1 MANINKIKLSGTSY
15 DIQDSNAARSVTLT
29 QAQYDALQTKD
40 PNVFYIISDSS
51 IEYMTSADTESA
63 ITQAVSG
70 KQDTLVSG
78 TNIKTI
84 NNQSLL
90 GSGNISIQAGG
101 ISSVEAD
108 YDDTVQP
115 NGEFDILINDGSSYS
130 QIFIV
135 GDGLQVTEENGNTIL
150 SATGGGISSGEVQT
164 MIDSSISG
172 KTNQSDFSAHTANT
186 TVHVTAQDKTNWNA
200 KSDFSGSYNDLT
212 DKPTIPTV
220 PTSNTAFTNDA
231 GYITSDAIS
240 GKADTSAV
248 TESINAAVSGKVDT
262 TTYTAYTAA
271 TDTVLNG
278 KVNTSSV
285 VSSVTSASTDSEIPT
300 AKAVFDAIPTGGTG
314 GGKAISAGTNISVT
328 TGETADTIN
337 CTLNLVN
344 GGGTDSVKMKNTHSS
359 NGSDSF
365 AIGSDGVKASGLGS
379 FAGGSYSEA
388 KGIFSMAFGRYS
400 ITNNYG
406 EVALGFFGKSNGS
419 SNAPSQSSGNTLFSL
434 GNGTN
439 AYGGQHNA
447 FEVRQNGDI
456 YITLNDQ
463 DVKLQDQLG
472 GGGGVTSG
480 EVQTMIDESISG
492 LTVEL
497 TQAEYDALVTGG
509 TVDPDTFYVITDA
522 QEIDTSNYYTTA
534 QTQSAI
540 TQAVSGKA
548 DVSAV
553 TTVNNTLT
561 AHTADTTI
569 HVTTAQTAAWDAK
582 QNALTIDSTVTSGS
596 TNPVSGGAVYTQFGG
611 LKLVKLTQAQYNAL
625 STKDNNTLYVIVN

>member
-1 MANINKIKLSGTSY
+1 MANINKIRLSGTTY
-15 DIQDSNAARSVTLT
+15 NIEDENAAKSVTLT
-29 QAQYDALQTKD
+29 QAEYDALQTKD

-51 IEYMTSADTESA
+51 ISYMTSGDTESA

-108 YDDTVQP
+108 YDDSVEP

-130 QIFIV
+130 QIFVV
-135 GDGLQVTEENGNTIL
+135 GDGLQVTENNGNKIL

-186 TVHVTAQDKTNWNA
+186 SIHVTTAQTAAWDA

-240 GKADTSAV
+240 GK
-248 TESINAAVSGKVDT
+248 VDT

-271 TDTVLNG
+271 TDTALSG
-278 KVNTSSV
+278 KQDTLSAGTNITIVDNVISAEGGGSITIDPSLNTSSNNAV
-285 VSSVTSASTDSEIPT
+285 ANSAITNAINSKVTNIVRGQANWVGSGVTTLNVNYTGTSETTRTFCASINKKQILTGSDYSKANQFSLVETSAITTSITSASTDVQVPS
-300 AKAVFDAIPTGGTG
+300 AKAVYDA
-314 GGKAISAGTNISVT
+314 
-328 TGETADTIN
+328 
-337 CTLNLVN
+337 
-344 GGGTDSVKMKNTHSS
+344 
-359 NGSDSF
+359 
-365 AIGSDGVKASGLGS
+365 
-379 FAGGSYSEA
+379 
-388 KGIFSMAFGRYS
+388 
-400 ITNNYG
+400 
-406 EVALGFFGKSNGS
+406 
-419 SNAPSQSSGNTLFSL
+419 
-434 GNGTN
+434 
-439 AYGGQHNA
+439 
-447 FEVRQNGDI
+447 
-456 YITLNDQ
+456 
-463 DVKLQDQLG
+463 LQEG
-472 GGGGVTSG
+472 GGGNSV
-480 EVQTMIDESISG
+480 
-492 LTVEL
+492 VEL

-522 QEIDTSNYYTTA
+522 QEIDSDNYYTTA

-553 TTVNNTLT
+553 TTVNNALT